1 MKSGVSVVTDDVAKL
16 LATISGMAAAGQV
29 YVGIPDDTDDRT
41 DGPIGNA
48 AIGYINEFGSAAQ
61 GIPPRP
67 FLGPGV
73 EKVAAKCMDEQKKG
87 IISALTSF
95 SPADVSRGQ
104 NRAGLMAQNS
114 VRAYITDSGNFKP
127 LSETTLLMR
136 KWRKG
141 KGAPAASG
149 TLVAQA
155 RTLSK
160 MGLAGDLS
168 GVRSKPLID
177 TGSLRTSITYVI
189 RDE

>member
-1 MKSGVSVVTDDVAKL
+1 MKAGVSVVTDDVAKL
-16 LATISGMAAAGQV
+16 LATIKGMAAAGQV
-29 YVGIPDDTDDRT
+29 YVGIPDETDDR

-61 GIPPRP
+61 GIPARP

-73 EKVAAKCMDEQKKG
+73 EKVAGKCMDEQKKG

-95 SPADVSRGQ
+95 SPSDVIRGQ

-114 VRAYITDSGNFKP
+114 VRATITAGDGFEP
-127 LSETTLLMR
+127 LSAATLAAR
-136 KWRKG
+136 KRRKV
-141 KGAPAASG
+141 
-149 TLVAQA
+149 T
-155 RTLSK
+155 RT
-160 MGLAGDLS
+160 
-168 GVRSKPLID
+168 KPLID

>member
-1 MKSGVSVVTDDVAKL
+1 MRGGVSVVTDDVAKL
-16 LATISGMAAAGQV
+16 LATIRGLAAAGQV
-29 YVGIPDDTDDRT
+29 YVGIPDATDGRT

-73 EKVAAKCMDEQKKG
+73 DKVAAKCMDEQKKG
-87 IISALTSF
+87 IISSLTNF
-95 SPADVSRGQ
+95 NPADVSRGQ

-114 VRAYITDSGNFKP
+114 VRATITAGDGFEP
-127 LSETTLLMR
+127 LSAATLAAR
-136 KWRKG
+136 KRRKV
-141 KGAPAASG
+141 
-149 TLVAQA
+149 T
-155 RTLSK
+155 RT
-160 MGLAGDLS
+160 
-168 GVRSKPLID
+168 KPLID